1 MCRQKGLCLIMDYK
15 SEETIKTDDAVKTN
29 DAVKTDDSVKTN
41 DAVKSEEVNDNQNVQ
56 EQVNEEEIILTN
68 DQIKELIEKAQKAED
83 ALDKF
88 LRISAEFDNY
98 RKRTQKEK
106 ESLYADG
113 LAAAAECFLP
123 LVDNMERAI
132 EASASEENVQ
142 SLKKGFELIFQQLK
156 DILKS
161 LNIEE
166 IKAVG
171 EEFNPELH
179 EAVMHIED
187 DTVDTNIVV
196 EQFQKGYIMNGKV
209 LRHSVV
215 KVAN

>member
-1 MCRQKGLCLIMDYK
+1 MENNKPDENVKEENIA
-15 SEETIKTDDAVKTN
+15 EETQD
-29 DAVKTDDSVKTN
+29 
-41 DAVKSEEVNDNQNVQ
+41 EEVEINSELTI
-56 EQVNEEEIILTN
+56 EQLV
-68 DQIKELIEKAQKAED
+68 KKAEKADEMT
-83 ALDKF
+83 DKF
-88 LRISAEFDNY
+88 LRLTAEFDNF

-106 ESLYADG
+106 DALYADG
-113 LAAAAECFLP
+113 IAAAAERFIP
-123 LVDNMERAI
+123 LIDNMERAI
-132 EASASEENVQ
+132 EAVGDDENVQ
-142 SLKKGFELIFQQLK
+142 GLKKGFELIFQQLK

-161 LNIEE
+161 MNIEE
-166 IKAVG
+166 IPALG

-187 DTVDTNIVV
+187 DKVDTNTIV